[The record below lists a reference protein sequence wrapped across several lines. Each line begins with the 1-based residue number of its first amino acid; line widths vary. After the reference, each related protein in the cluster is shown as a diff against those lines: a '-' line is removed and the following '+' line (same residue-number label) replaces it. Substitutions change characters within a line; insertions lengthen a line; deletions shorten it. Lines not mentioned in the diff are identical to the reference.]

1 MVCTVL
7 WLSDCKN
14 SSVILPIVV
23 ITSIILGVVSHNYF
37 TLTVNEVQ
45 ELALSDLETNSEIEV
60 YSISNK
66 LSNSIFFIN
75 SNLERIVNSPS
86 ILNWN
91 ITGIERL
98 LALSQNTTDQLT
110 DGYYLLDRNGTLV
123 TFTGK
128 DQGQNSRYEGINL
141 SHRDYFQ
148 IPKRDGE
155 LFINTVIDSNDSVPR
170 VFISLPITK
179 NNQTV
184 TPTQVSDLDVANPT
198 RFEGVIVASVAAK
211 TLGNFLESQ
220 MHPKFNGDIGF
231 IDRNGTIIYSSDQS
245 FIGVD
250 FFGNDFQSYMKSILK
265 DREEGFNDIINRAM
279 KSENGVQEFKFEN
292 STTTIAYQAVNVPN
306 RDESSTRIGTL
317 FITVPHI
324 LSVEV
329 ISLID
334 TLILVNFSII
344 LVIASISLIVAIML
358 LHWNKILKENVSQ
371 KTTQLSESVG
381 KLEQANEDLKTH
393 DKLQREFINI
403 AAHELRTPTQAIS
416 GNLDLIEIMH
426 IPSIMQNT
434 GHNEN
439 ELRKEFQEILEDKEK
454 LADFIRGLQSTYRN
468 SQRLE
473 KLVNDIL
480 DTSRIESN
488 QLEIHKE
495 RFNLNEKIQN
505 VIKDITKKYND
516 LDTQNRPGDQVKIV
530 YQQEID
536 PIPVY
541 ADKIRIFEVLSN
553 LLNNAIK
560 FSEGNPINITVEIVP
575 NTQSHEKDSKNQT
588 FVSGRMDDN
597 TPSEMVVVSIID
609 HGKGIDKDILPRLFT
624 KFVTKSNQ
632 GTGLGLYITK
642 SIIEAHKGKI
652 WARNNKDG
660 KGSTFS
666 FSLPLDEM

>member
-211 TLGNFLESQ
+211 TLGNFLDSQ

>member
-1 MVCTVL
+1 
-7 WLSDCKN
+7 
-14 SSVILPIVV
+14 
-23 ITSIILGVVSHNYF
+23 
-37 TLTVNEVQ
+37 
-45 ELALSDLETNSEIEV
+45 
-60 YSISNK
+60 
-66 LSNSIFFIN
+66 
-75 SNLERIVNSPS
+75 
-86 ILNWN
+86 
-91 ITGIERL
+91 
-98 LALSQNTTDQLT
+98 
-110 DGYYLLDRNGTLV
+110 
-123 TFTGK
+123 
-128 DQGQNSRYEGINL
+128 
-141 SHRDYFQ
+141 
-148 IPKRDGE
+148 
-155 LFINTVIDSNDSVPR
+155 
-170 VFISLPITK
+170 
-179 NNQTV
+179 
-184 TPTQVSDLDVANPT
+184 
-198 RFEGVIVASVAAK
+198 VIVASVAAK

-358 LHWNKILKENVSQ
+358 LHWNKMLKENVSQ

-454 LADFIRGLQSTYRN
+454 LADFIRGLQSTY
-468 SQRLE
+468 
-473 KLVNDIL
+473 
-480 DTSRIESN
+480 
-488 QLEIHKE
+488 
-495 RFNLNEKIQN
+495 
-505 VIKDITKKYND
+505 
-516 LDTQNRPGDQVKIV
+516 
-530 YQQEID
+530 
-536 PIPVY
+536 
-541 ADKIRIFEVLSN
+541 
-553 LLNNAIK
+553 
-560 FSEGNPINITVEIVP
+560 
-575 NTQSHEKDSKNQT
+575 
-588 FVSGRMDDN
+588 
-597 TPSEMVVVSIID
+597 
-609 HGKGIDKDILPRLFT
+609 
-624 KFVTKSNQ
+624 
-632 GTGLGLYITK
+632 
-642 SIIEAHKGKI
+642 
-652 WARNNKDG
+652 
-660 KGSTFS
+660 
-666 FSLPLDEM
+666 

>member
-1 MVCTVL
+1 MRL
-7 WLSDCKN
+7 LDHKN
-14 SSVILPIVV
+14 SFVILPLVV
-23 ITSIILGVVSHNYF
+23 VTSIILGVVSYNYF
-37 TLTVNEVQ
+37 ALTVNEVQ

-60 YSISNK
+60 YSISNI

-75 SNLERIVNSPS
+75 SNLERTVNSPS
-86 ILNWN
+86 VLNWN

-98 LALSQNTTDQLT
+98 LVLSQNTTDQLT
-110 DGYYLLDRNGTLV
+110 DGYYLLDRNGTLI
-123 TFTGK
+123 TFTDKG
-128 DQGQNSRYEGINL
+128 QGQDSRYARINL

-155 LFINTVIDSNDSVPR
+155 LFISTVIDSNDSVPR
-170 VFISLPITK
+170 VYISLPITK

-184 TPTQVSDLDVANPT
+184 TTTKVSDLEIANPT

-231 IDRNGTIIYSSDQS
+231 IDRNGTIIYSSNQS
-245 FIGVD
+245 FIGVN

-265 DREEGFNDIINRAM
+265 DKEEGFNDIINRAM

-317 FITVPHI
+317 FITVPHT

-358 LHWNKILKENVSQ
+358 LHWNKILKETVSQ
-371 KTTQLSESVG
+371 KTSQLSESVG

-393 DKLQREFINI
+393 DKLQKEFINI

-416 GNLDLIEIMH
+416 GNLELIEMMH
-426 IPSIMQNT
+426 IPSIMRNT
-434 GHNEN
+434 EHNEN
-439 ELRKEFQEILEDKEK
+439 ELRKEFQEIMKDKEK

-488 QLEIHKE
+488 RLEIHKE
-495 RFNLNEKIQN
+495 QFNLNEKIQN
-505 VIKDITKKYND
+505 VIKDITKKYNGM
-516 LDTQNRPGDQVKIV
+516 DTQNRTRDQAKIV
-530 YQQEID
+530 YQQESN
-536 PIPVY
+536 PIPVN

-588 FVSGRMDDN
+588 FVSTRMDEN
-597 TPSEMVVVSIID
+597 TSSEMVVVSIID
-609 HGKGIDKDILPRLFT
+609 HGKGIDRDILPRLFT
-624 KFVTKSNQ
+624 KFATKSNQ

-666 FSLPLDEM
+666 FSLPLD

>member
-1 MVCTVL
+1 MVHTIL
-7 WLSDCKN
+7 RLLDYKN
-14 SSVILPIVV
+14 SFVILPIVV
-23 ITSIILGVVSHNYF
+23 VTSIILGAVSYNYF
-37 TLTVNEVQ
+37 TLTLSEVQ
-45 ELALSDLETNSEIEV
+45 ELALNDLETNSEIEV
-60 YSISNK
+60 YSISNM

-91 ITGIERL
+91 ITGIDRL

-110 DGYYLLDRNGTLV
+110 DGYYLLDKNGTLV

-128 DQGQNSRYEGINL
+128 DQGQNSKYEGINL

-155 LFINTVIDSNDSVPR
+155 LFISTVIDSNDSIPR
-170 VFISLPITK
+170 VYISLPITN
-179 NNQTV
+179 NNQTDLV
-184 TPTQVSDLDVANPT
+184 TSTQISDLAIANST

-231 IDRNGTIIYSSDQS
+231 IDRNGTIIYSSNQS
-245 FIGVD
+245 FIGVN

-265 DREEGFNDIINRAM
+265 DKEEGFNDIINRAM
-279 KSENGVQEFKFEN
+279 KSENGVEEFKFEN
-292 STTTIAYQAVNVPN
+292 STTTIAFQGVNVPN
-306 RDESSTRIGTL
+306 RDESSNRIGTL
-317 FITVPHI
+317 FITVPHT

-329 ISLID
+329 IGLID
-334 TLILVNFSII
+334 TLILINFSII
-344 LVIASISLIVAIML
+344 LVIASISVIVAIML
-358 LHWNKILKENVSQ
+358 LHWNKILKENVNQ
-371 KTTQLSESVG
+371 KTSQLSESVG
-381 KLEQANEDLKTH
+381 KLEVANEDLKTH
-393 DKLQREFINI
+393 DKLQKEFINI

-416 GNLDLIEIMH
+416 GNLELIEMMH
-426 IPSIMQNT
+426 IPSIMQNPEY
-434 GHNEN
+434 NEN
-439 ELRKEFQEILEDKEK
+439 RLRKEFEEVLKDNEK
-454 LADFIRGLQSTYRN
+454 LTDFIRGLQSTYRN

-488 QLEIHKE
+488 RLEIHKE

-505 VIKDITKKYND
+505 VIRDITKKSND
-516 LDTQNRPGDQVKIV
+516 RATANSSENQVRIV
-530 YQQEID
+530 YHPKID

-541 ADKIRIFEVLSN
+541 ADKIRLFEVLSN

-560 FSEGNPINITVEIVP
+560 FSEGNPINIIVEKVT
-575 NTQSHEKDSKNQT
+575 NNVGHEKNPRNQT
-588 FVSGRMDDN
+588 FVSSSVDDN
-597 TPSEMVVVSIID
+597 TSSEMVVVSIID
-609 HGKGIDKDILPRLFT
+609 RGKGIDKDILPRLFT
-624 KFVTKSNQ
+624 KFATKSNQ

-642 SIIEAHKGKI
+642 SIIEAHKGRI
-652 WARNNKDG
+652 WAQNNKDG

-666 FSLPLDEM
+666 FSLPLD

>member
-1 MVCTVL
+1 M
-7 WLSDCKN
+7 
-14 SSVILPIVV
+14 
-23 ITSIILGVVSHNYF
+23 
-37 TLTVNEVQ
+37 
-45 ELALSDLETNSEIEV
+45 
-60 YSISNK
+60 
-66 LSNSIFFIN
+66 
-75 SNLERIVNSPS
+75 
-86 ILNWN
+86 
-91 ITGIERL
+91 
-98 LALSQNTTDQLT
+98 
-110 DGYYLLDRNGTLV
+110 
-123 TFTGK
+123 
-128 DQGQNSRYEGINL
+128 

-211 TLGNFLESQ
+211 TLGNFLDSQ

-306 RDESSTRIGTL
+306 RDESITRIGTL
-317 FITVPHI
+317 FIAVPHT

-416 GNLDLIEIMH
+416 GNLELIEMMH

-588 FVSGRMDDN
+588 FVSGRMADN
-597 TPSEMVVVSIID
+597 TPSEIVVVSIID
-609 HGKGIDKDILPRLFT
+609 HGKVIDKDILPRLFT

>member
-45 ELALSDLETNSEIEV
+45 ELVLSDLETNSEIEV

-128 DQGQNSRYEGINL
+128 DQGQNSQYEGINL

-184 TPTQVSDLDVANPT
+184 TPTHISDLDVANPT

-495 RFNLNEKIQN
+495 GFNLNEKIQN

>member
-1 MVCTVL
+1 MVHTIL
-7 WLSDCKN
+7 RLLDYKN
-14 SSVILPIVV
+14 SFVILPIVV
-23 ITSIILGVVSHNYF
+23 VTSIILGAVSYNYF
-37 TLTVNEVQ
+37 TLTLSEVQ
-45 ELALSDLETNSEIEV
+45 ELALNDLETNSEIEV
-60 YSISNK
+60 YSISNM

-91 ITGIERL
+91 ITGIDRL

-110 DGYYLLDRNGTLV
+110 DGYYLLDKNGTLV

-128 DQGQNSRYEGINL
+128 DQGQNSKYEGINL

-155 LFINTVIDSNDSVPR
+155 LFISTVIDSNDSIPR
-170 VFISLPITK
+170 VYISLPITN
-179 NNQTV
+179 NNQTDLV
-184 TPTQVSDLDVANPT
+184 TSTQISDLAIANST

-231 IDRNGTIIYSSDQS
+231 IDRNGTIIYSSNQS
-245 FIGVD
+245 FIGVN

-265 DREEGFNDIINRAM
+265 DKEEGFNDIINRAM
-279 KSENGVQEFKFEN
+279 KSENGVEEFKFEN
-292 STTTIAYQAVNVPN
+292 STTTIAFQGVNVPN
-306 RDESSTRIGTL
+306 RDESSNRIGTL
-317 FITVPHI
+317 FITVPHT

-329 ISLID
+329 IGLID
-334 TLILVNFSII
+334 TLILINFSII
-344 LVIASISLIVAIML
+344 LVIASISVIVAIML
-358 LHWNKILKENVSQ
+358 LHWNKILKENVNQ
-371 KTTQLSESVG
+371 KTSQLSESVG
-381 KLEQANEDLKTH
+381 KLEVANEDLKTH
-393 DKLQREFINI
+393 DKLQKEFINI

-416 GNLDLIEIMH
+416 GNLELIEMMH
-426 IPSIMQNT
+426 IPSIMQNPEY
-434 GHNEN
+434 NEN
-439 ELRKEFQEILEDKEK
+439 RLRKEFEEVLKDNEK
-454 LADFIRGLQSTYRN
+454 LTDFIRGLQSTYRN

-488 QLEIHKE
+488 RLEIHKE

-505 VIKDITKKYND
+505 VIRDITKKSND
-516 LDTQNRPGDQVKIV
+516 RATANSSENQVRIV
-530 YQQEID
+530 YHPKID

-541 ADKIRIFEVLSN
+541 ADKIRLFEVLSN

-560 FSEGNPINITVEIVP
+560 FSEGNPINIIVEKVT
-575 NTQSHEKDSKNQT
+575 NNVGHEKNPRNET
-588 FVSGRMDDN
+588 FVSSSVDDN
-597 TPSEMVVVSIID
+597 TSSEMVVVSIID
-609 HGKGIDKDILPRLFT
+609 RGKGIDKDILPRLFT
-624 KFVTKSNQ
+624 KFATKSNQ

-642 SIIEAHKGKI
+642 SIIEAHKGRI
-652 WARNNKDG
+652 WAQNNKDG

-666 FSLPLDEM
+666 FSLPLD

>member
-14 SSVILPIVV
+14 SSVISPIVV

-37 TLTVNEVQ
+37 TLSVNEVQ

-60 YSISNK
+60 YSISNM

-110 DGYYLLDRNGTLV
+110 GGYYLLDRNGTLV

-184 TPTQVSDLDVANPT
+184 TATHISDLDVANPT

-211 TLGNFLESQ
+211 TLGNFLDSQ

-560 FSEGNPINITVEIVP
+560 FSEGNPIKITVEIVP

-588 FVSGRMDDN
+588 FVSGRMADN
-597 TPSEMVVVSIID
+597 TPSEIVVVSIID
-609 HGKGIDKDILPRLFT
+609 HGKVIDKDILPRLFT